1 MIVSKLKFVDT
12 ETGGFDERFH
22 PLVETAVADEEGAPR
37 TLVLPHDVRQC
48 TEGALMANRYD
59 ERGLGN
65 RKRWASGQQIAALYA
80 ELAGTTVVCSNP
92 SFDERFLLA
101 FQDANP
107 HWMPTYQR
115 GPWLHR
121 KIDIASYA
129 MPLLGH
135 ERPKGLAAICQEL
148 RDLDY
153 DVPLPDHGAANDV
166 LALRSA
172 YQTLERMW
180 TR

>member
-1 MIVSKLKFVDT
+1 MSRLKFVDG

-22 PLVETAVADEEGAPR
+22 PLIEIAVADETGAPR
-37 TLVLPHDVRQC
+37 RLVLPHDVRQC
-48 TEGALMANRYD
+48 NEKALEVNGYD

-65 RKRWASGQQIAALYA
+65 RKRWCRPSALMALYS
-80 ELAGTTVVCSNP
+80 ELAGQTLVCSNP

-101 FQDANP
+101 LQDANP
-107 HWMPTYQR
+107 DTTPKQR

-121 KIDIASYA
+121 KIDISSYA

-135 ERPKGLAAICQEL
+135 ERPRGLNKICEEL
-148 RDLDY
+148 RDLEY
-153 DVPLPDHGAANDV
+153 DVPLPDHGAVNDV

-172 YQTLERMW
+172 FQVLERMW